1 VVERAFMEALKNN
14 LGITVVSQIPKELEI
29 QCYGGEQKTTVI
41 MEGICLGIWFRIWGK
56 KEL

>member
-1 VVERAFMEALKNN
+1 MERAFMEALKNN